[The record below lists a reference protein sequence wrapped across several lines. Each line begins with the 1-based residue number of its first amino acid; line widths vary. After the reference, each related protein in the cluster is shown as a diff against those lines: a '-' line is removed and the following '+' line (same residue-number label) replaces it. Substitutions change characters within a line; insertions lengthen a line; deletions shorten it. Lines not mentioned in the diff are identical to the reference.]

1 MSATNR
7 IPVKMGELDPGF
19 VFSQHSLADYDA
31 CARRFYLRFI
41 ARQAWPMVEDGPE
54 GLSAID
60 RQAYLRQ
67 GKTLHRW
74 IERRLLG
81 LPAGADSTESAD
93 AELVVWWERFLAT
106 DLSGLPARRTPELE
120 LACVVGGARLY
131 ARFDLLAS
139 DEDGRAVIV
148 DWKTLRGQK
157 PPSPAFFRDRLQTRV
172 YLFALAAAGAPFNG
186 GRPFD
191 PARLSMRYWLANFPE
206 RPWVDVPYSRADY
219 EVDGQRLTAMVSA
232 IRARSGEAAFEKT
245 ERLQTCAM
253 CDYRTLCAR
262 GSARGGVAL
271 EDAAIALDDAALLD
285 DTDAPALEY

>member
-1 MSATNR
+1 M
-7 IPVKMGELDPGF
+7 MGELDSDF

-31 CARRFYLRFI
+31 CARSFYLRFI

-54 GLSAID
+54 GLSALD

-74 IERRLLG
+74 IERRMLG
-81 LPAGADSTESAD
+81 LPAGVDGSSAD
-93 AELVVWWERFLAT
+93 VELAVWWERFEAT
-106 DLSGLPARRTPELE
+106 DLSALPARRTAELE
-120 LACVVGGARLY
+120 LSCVIGGARLY
-131 ARFDLLAS
+131 ARFDLLAV
-139 DEDGRAVIV
+139 DDDGGAVIV

-157 PPSPAFFRDRLQTRV
+157 PPPQAFFRDRLQTRV
-172 YLFALAAAGAPFNG
+172 YLYALAAAGAPFNG

-206 RPWVDVPYSRADY
+206 RPWVDVPYSREDFEAD
-219 EVDGQRLTAMVSA
+219 GRRLSSMIGA

-245 ERLQTCAM
+245 ERLQTCAT

-262 GSARGGVAL
+262 G
-271 EDAAIALDDAALLD
+271 AASGPAAVILDDEALLD
-285 DTDAPALEY
+285 DSDAPALEY